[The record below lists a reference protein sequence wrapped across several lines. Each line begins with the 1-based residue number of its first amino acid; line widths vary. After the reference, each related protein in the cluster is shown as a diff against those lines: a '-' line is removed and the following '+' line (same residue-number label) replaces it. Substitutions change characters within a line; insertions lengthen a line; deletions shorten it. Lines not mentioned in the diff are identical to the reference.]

1 MMSGYR
7 GGREEEKRCVLEA
20 FVQHSTGQRLS
31 SCCPFVEKRFTEC
44 SLSLFLSLS
53 LCVPHTHLAL
63 SPNWWSGKQR
73 EVSGRVESG
82 TRQMLTSLTTGVW
95 GIKAGRGRDYNVFCF
110 FSSFHFYSYR
120 AGWVNSYSQS
130 RTATSLQSRW
140 FILEQDQLDN
150 VWQQSRSL
158 WDESRLKAV
167 TGDFGYSAAIV
178 VRKHMSL
185 HTMTKWK

>member
-20 FVQHSTGQRLS
+20 FVQHLTGQRLS

-110 FSSFHFYSYR
+110 FSFISLLFIQGRLGELVQPIENSNLFTVTVIYFR
-120 AGWVNSYSQS
+120 ARPAG
-130 RTATSLQSRW
+130 
-140 FILEQDQLDN
+140 
-150 VWQQSRSL
+150 
-158 WDESRLKAV
+158 
-167 TGDFGYSAAIV
+167 
-178 VRKHMSL
+178 
-185 HTMTKWK
+185 